1 MTTGDHMPEG
11 HTANITWAHCN
22 YDLVLKGGRVIDP
35 ATGVDA
41 ALDVGIVGDRIA
53 AIAPSLPVTRAKVVK
68 DVTGRL
74 VLPGLIDT
82 HAHCYTHVAGDFG
95 LEPEDVGVLAGVT
108 TIVDLGG
115 ASPLTIGGFDQFIRK
130 PSKTRVLSFVSTYL
144 AGGLEGHRY
153 INLYSPDCVD
163 VQAIVRAAQ
172 KYPDLIRGIK
182 SHAEE
187 GNYSRWGV
195 DVLRMS
201 KEAGRETGL
210 PVYIHL
216 GTLWPSKNGMP
227 VNAKQLLNE
236 VLPLMDKDDIL
247 AHPFSRHPSGF
258 VGLDGR
264 IHPLIIEA
272 VARGVKIDVGR
283 GSHFSF
289 NIARQVIGAGFL
301 PDTLG
306 ADLHAYN
313 TCKLVGFN
321 SQGQFGNGDVGAE
334 EVAEP
339 TFSLHHAMTEML
351 ALGVPLH
358 KVIAMATSSA
368 ASMLRLSDSL
378 GSLQVG
384 READISVV
392 ELERGS
398 FTLTDGMGTTQPAYA
413 RFKPD
418 FVVRAGAMFAP
429 ESHLL
434 PRWERRAA

>member
-1 MTTGDHMPEG
+1 MAEVSATNNVSSLD
-11 HTANITWAHCN
+11 ANRG
-22 YDLVLKGGRVIDP
+22 YDLLLKGGRVVDP

-41 ALDVGIVGDRIA
+41 VMDVAVTGDRIVEMGA
-53 AIAPSLPVTRAKVVK
+53 GLNPAKAKVVR
-68 DVTGRL
+68 DVSGRL
-74 VLPGLIDT
+74 VLPGLIDI
-82 HAHCYTHVAGDFG
+82 HAHCYTHVCGDFG
-95 LEPEDVGVLAGVT
+95 LEPEDIGVRSGVT
-108 TIVDLGG
+108 TVVDQGG
-115 ASPLTIGGFDQFIRK
+115 ASPLTIGGFEQFIAK

-144 AGGLEGHRY
+144 AGGLYGHRY

-163 VQAIVRAAQ
+163 VAAIVRAARA
-172 KYPDLIRGIK
+172 YPELIRGIK

-195 DVLRMS
+195 EVLRKA

-216 GTLWPSKNGMP
+216 GTLWPRKEGVP
-227 VNAKQLLNE
+227 VDPKQLLDE
-236 VLPLMDKDDIL
+236 VMPLMDADDIL

-258 VGLDGR
+258 LGADGKV
-264 IHPLIIEA
+264 HPLVLEA
-272 VARGVKIDVGR
+272 VARGVKVDVGR

-289 NIARQVIGAGFL
+289 DIARKVIEAGVH

-313 TCKLVGFN
+313 TVKRVSFN
-321 SQGQFGNGDVGAE
+321 LGGQFRNDSG
-334 EVAEP
+334 EVVETEP

-351 ALGVPLH
+351 ALGMPLA
-358 KVIAMATSSA
+358 KVIATVTSNA
-368 ASMLRLSDSL
+368 ARALRLGESL

-392 ELERGS
+392 ELEHGD
-398 FTLTDGMGTTQPAYA
+398 FTLVDGVGVTQPASE

-418 FVVRAGAMFAP
+418 FVVRAGEVHEPSSQLM
-429 ESHLL
+429 